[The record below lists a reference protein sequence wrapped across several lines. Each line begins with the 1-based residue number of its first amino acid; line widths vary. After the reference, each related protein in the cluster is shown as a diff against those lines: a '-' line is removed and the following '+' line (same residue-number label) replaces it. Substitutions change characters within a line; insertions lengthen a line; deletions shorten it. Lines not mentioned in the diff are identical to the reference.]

1 MAITAIPARRHVRPA
16 NSRKRDRSDIISS
29 AESNH
34 AYDTQPEMSP
44 TEPDSIGDAGKQV
57 CAILSENFTT
67 ADM

>member
-1 MAITAIPARRHVRPA
+1 MAITAIPAGRHVRPA
-16 NSRKRDRSDIISS
+16 NSRGRGGSGVVSS
-29 AESNH
+29 AGSNH